1 MKKRNFYFRY
11 RNVGVLPCA
20 LSILL
25 VHYIVAKS
33 LDHFGIV
40 LVKMSNILIAETLLW
55 IVFVA
60 YFVIELWFVVQFV
73 KEFFRARFAHKNI
86 DRQVILKM
94 FFGKL
99 VMQLVEE
106 WRGENDCKKL

>member
-25 VHYIVAKS
+25 VQYIVEKGVN
-33 LDHFGIV
+33 HFGMI
-40 LVKMSNILIAETLLW
+40 LVKMSNILIAETFLW

-60 YFVIELWFVVQFV
+60 YFVVELWFVIQLT
-73 KEFFRARFAHKNI
+73 KELIRARFSFGKI
-86 DRQVILKM
+86 DRQAILKL

-106 WRGENDCKKL
+106 WRRENDCKKL